1 MTLLADPSET
11 RTDEPR
17 MTPEARHAF
26 DEAVEN
32 FRRNLTATSKRNKKH
47 EIIVEEDVLRA
58 IDTLTPSR
66 RAGWTQGLAL
76 AVGGFGLNSLVQ
88 VIRAVAIAEPIGWFD
103 IGILILTLAG
113 TAALVIVAVGADKR
127 GGRPR

>member
-1 MTLLADPSET
+1 
-11 RTDEPR
+11 

-47 EIIVEEDVLRA
+47 EITVEEDVLRA

-66 RAGWTQGLAL
+66 RAGWTQGLTL